1 LLKNLRVLSEVD
13 MTDPFKDLGAEL
25 EMRRKRS
32 GVSASDANE
41 KHDSATGQ
49 FSSGGGSGGS
59 KKSGSGEEAKKHSDM
74 IKMFESGE
82 ADRDEAE
89 KDREGKA

>member
-1 LLKNLRVLSEVD
+1 LRVLSEVD

-59 KKSGSGEEAKKHSDM
+59 KKSSSGEEAKKHSDM